1 MAKPECL
8 GAAVTEAEAPL
19 PEHLAP
25 YDRPKI
31 DTSLPISQ
39 VAIVTLAQLNPRPRL
54 GPALRVMSGRPAGQF
69 VFLDVG
75 ARSGGE
81 SYCAPLAGQL
91 KVIGFD
97 DSAAE
102 ECQPGDPAAIQYEH
116 HSTIVAGQHGR
127 GKFFKAAWP
136 FASSLHKANMEYFDR
151 LPCRD
156 NMVVVEELDVE
167 TTTLD
172 RFAQGLSDDHIDFIK
187 IDVEGAELE
196 VLRAGSSMLQDK
208 RVLGIKTEFWWDPIL
223 RGQPSFAELDIFL
236 RANGFYLFDLEM
248 HNYQAYMRGSLP
260 AGRLLAD
267 SRNWRGVLQNVR
279 SDRSRYGQALTGDAL
294 YFRDPVSDRISGR
307 STSSWDTASVL
318 RLCALFDIFDYGD
331 CAIEVLQD
339 FQQHGALDLNF
350 DVEAVIDA
358 LTPDVRVGSDDSVVL
373 SYKKYRSI
381 SEDVRKRMDKE
392 QRAAVLGPS
401 A

>member
-1 MAKPECL
+1 MA
-8 GAAVTEAEAPL
+8 G
-19 PEHLAP
+19 
-25 YDRPKI
+25 
-31 DTSLPISQ
+31 Q
-39 VAIVTLAQLNPRPRL
+39 
-54 GPALRVMSGRPAGQF
+54 PAGQF

-81 SYCAPLAGQL
+81 SYYAPLAGQL

-97 DSAAE
+97 DSTAE

-116 HSTIVAGQHGR
+116 HNTILAGEHGR

-136 FASSLHKANMEYFDR
+136 FSSGLHKPNMNYYSR

-196 VLRAGSSMLQDK
+196 VLRGGSSMLQDK
-208 RVLGIKTEFWWDPIL
+208 RVVGIKTEFWWDPIL

-236 RANGFYLFDLEM
+236 RANGFYLFDLEL
-248 HNYQAYMRGSLP
+248 HNYQAYMRSSLP
-260 AGRLLAD
+260 AGRLRAD
-267 SRNWRGVLQNVR
+267 SQNWRGALQNVR
-279 SDRSRYGQALTGDAL
+279 PDRSRYGQALTGDAL
-294 YFRDPVSDRISGR
+294 YFRDPVSDRIAGR
-307 STSSWDTASVL
+307 STFVWDSASAL
-318 RLCALFDIFDYGD
+318 RLCTLLDLFDYGD

-339 FQQHGALDLNF
+339 FQQQGAVDLNF
-350 DVEAVIDA
+350 DVESVIDA
-358 LTPDVRVGSDDSVVL
+358 LTPEVMVGPDKSLVL
-373 SYKKYRSI
+373 SYQKYRSI

-392 QRAAVLGPS
+392 QCAAVLGPS

>member
-1 MAKPECL
+1 MA
-8 GAAVTEAEAPL
+8 
-19 PEHLAP
+19 
-25 YDRPKI
+25 
-31 DTSLPISQ
+31 
-39 VAIVTLAQLNPRPRL
+39 
-54 GPALRVMSGRPAGQF
+54 GRPAGQF
-69 VFLDVG
+69 VFLDIG

-81 SYCAPLAGQL
+81 SYYAPLAGQL

-97 DSAAE
+97 DSREE
-102 ECQPGDPAAIQYEH
+102 ECRPGDPAAIHYEH
-116 HSTIVAGQHGR
+116 HNTILAGKHGR

-136 FASSLHKANMEYFDR
+136 FASGLHKANMQYFDR

-156 NMVVVEELDVE
+156 NLVVVEELDVE

-172 RFAQGLSDDHIDFIK
+172 RFTETLSDDHIDFIK

-196 VLRAGSSMLQDK
+196 VLAGGSSMLRDK

-267 SRNWRGVLQNVR
+267 SKNWRGVLQNVR
-279 SDRSRYGQALTGDAL
+279 PDRSRYGQVLTGDAL
-294 YFRDPVSDRISGR
+294 YFRDPVSDRIAGR
-307 STSSWDTASVL
+307 SSIEWDSASVL
-318 RLCALFDIFDYGD
+318 RLCTLFDLFDYGD

-339 FQQHGALDLNF
+339 FQQHGSVDLNF
-350 DVEAVIDA
+350 DVGAVIDA
-358 LTPDVRVGSDDSVVL
+358 LTPEVMIGPDEGVVL
-373 SYKKYRSI
+373 SYEKYRSI
-381 SEDVRKRMDKE
+381 SADIRKRMDKE